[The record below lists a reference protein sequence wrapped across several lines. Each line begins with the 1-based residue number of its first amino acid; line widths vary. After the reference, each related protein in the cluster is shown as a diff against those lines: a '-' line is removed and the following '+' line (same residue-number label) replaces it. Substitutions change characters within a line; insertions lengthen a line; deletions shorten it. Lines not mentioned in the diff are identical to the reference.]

1 MKNKK
6 IKRARLKAL
15 GRKKVINKGRAFYTL
30 ILSFLALMI
39 FSPAALFSQSDEAP
53 LNLSVIVPVRFN
65 LEVSSSLVSFTRAGL
80 VTERQLIPANE
91 GPIKLVL
98 KIIGSQSAN
107 INIWLAASSDLRDQS
122 TGYTIPVEAISW
134 KAEGTGF
141 YDGRL
146 SKSASALVAKVS
158 GSGIFTG
165 NLYFYFDDDP
175 KTFAPGTYQTVV
187 TLVAGAI

>member
-1 MKNKK
+1 MKQAEIKASGGKK
-6 IKRARLKAL
+6 A
-15 GRKKVINKGRAFYTL
+15 INKGRAFYTVL
-30 ILSFLALMI
+30 LSFLALTV
-39 FSPAALFSQSDEAP
+39 FSPVALFSQSDEAP

-65 LEVSSSLVSFTRAGL
+65 LEISSPFVSFTRAGL

-91 GPIKLVL
+91 GPMKLDL

-107 INIWLAASSDLRDQS
+107 INIWLVASSDLRDQN

-146 SKSASALVAKVS
+146 SKSAPALVARLS
-158 GSGIFTG
+158 GSGSFTG

-175 KTFAPGTYQTVV
+175 KTYAPGTYQTVV

>member
-6 IKRARLKAL
+6 MKQAGIKASGGKKA
-15 GRKKVINKGRAFYTL
+15 INKGRAFYTVL
-30 ILSFLALMI
+30 LSFLALSV

-65 LEVSSSLVSFTRAGL
+65 LEVSSSLISFTRAGL
-80 VTERQLIPANE
+80 VTESQLIPANE

-107 INIWLAASSDLRDQS
+107 INIWLVASSDLRDQS

-146 SKSASALVAKVS
+146 SKSAPALVARLS